1 MYDLAN
7 RVGEISPAQHFL
19 SAASVTPASASNL
32 ALVDAFID
40 SMRVALRL
48 DDLEPLRRAVRR
60 AEQSGSAVHD
70 LLAAAEYEIHE
81 SLLDQGISVLHDAA
95 MRLGSIIRDVR
106 RTSDTARTAERRS
119 RRCQIAFA

>member
-1 MYDLAN
+1 
-7 RVGEISPAQHFL
+7 
-19 SAASVTPASASNL
+19 
-32 ALVDAFID
+32 
-40 SMRVALRL
+40 MRVALRL

-60 AEQSGSAVHD
+60 AEQSGTAVHD

-119 RRCQIAFA
+119 RPRQIAFA